1 MENNRMTMKEARYNS
16 RMTVSAA
23 CAAMQISKEKLLSWE
38 SGRTLPAADE
48 ALRMAAVYGLKL
60 NDIDFSR
67 TDRRRMTFD
76 TSELRGRILGEYGT
90 LSRFA
95 AAAGM
100 DPRKLSRRLTGKAQF
115 TIDETGTIRKILH
128 LNDDEVRAMFFSPV
142 DGISGN

>member
-1 MENNRMTMKEARYNS
+1 MKNNRMTMKEARDNS

-48 ALRMAAVYGLKL
+48 ALRMAAAYGLKL

-67 TDRRRMTFD
+67 TDRKCMTFD

-95 AAAGM
+95 AAACM
-100 DPRKLSRRLTGKAQF
+100 DPRKLSRRLTGKAEF
-115 TIDETGTIRKILH
+115 TIYEIRTIRKIMN
-128 LNDDEVRAMFFSPV
+128 LNDDETRTMFFSLV
-142 DGISGN
+142 EGSSEN